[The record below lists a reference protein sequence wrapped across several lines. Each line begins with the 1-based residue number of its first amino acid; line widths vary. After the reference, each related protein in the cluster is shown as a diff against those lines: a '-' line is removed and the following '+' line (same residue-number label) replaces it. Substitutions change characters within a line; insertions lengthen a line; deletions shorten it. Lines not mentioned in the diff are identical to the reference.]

1 MTIKIRLRLVGVILG
16 LSINSHAMTSL
27 SDDDLRQ
34 THGQALWQLQYLA
47 PTDAGNPNNNI
58 GFYRVGLNAEM
69 AINANIKRLRLGCGG
84 VNNAINS
91 GLCDIDFENF
101 RLTGIVPSS
110 AVDVAPSTDAIL
122 TNPFFEVAIRNP
134 NQASTREVVGLR
146 FGAQN
151 VLGAFTIGE
160 NPDTN
165 RPDETG
171 EFGIHSFS
179 GRLNADI
186 YDVTVPLGLCSGL
199 GFANSTRTGCS
210 FGSFELLSGSATIN
224 NPSTNNHYY
233 TSKSGT
239 RLTEITAEGIPLR
252 AVLPVLGLP
261 ITININAN
269 LVLALKNL
277 HRFDL
282 VNTPD
287 FFLSVQKENL
297 SWRMSDQS
305 WTNVNRGWWMEV
317 PKAEISGITAQKTY
331 VGQFEAIGAIIGF
344 DLTAGP
350 VDVGQRPIDNC
361 YGSLTFC

>member
-1 MTIKIRLRLVGVILG
+1 MTITIRLHLMGTLLG
-16 LSINSHAMTSL
+16 LCSASHAMTSL
-27 SDDDLRQ
+27 SDDDMRQ
-34 THGQALWQLQYLA
+34 SHGQALLQMRYLD

-110 AVDVAPSTDAIL
+110 AADVAPSTDAIL

-210 FGSFELLSGSATIN
+210 FG
-224 NPSTNNHYY
+224 
-233 TSKSGT
+233 
-239 RLTEITAEGIPLR
+239 
-252 AVLPVLGLP
+252 
-261 ITININAN
+261 
-269 LVLALKNL
+269 
-277 HRFDL
+277 
-282 VNTPD
+282 
-287 FFLSVQKENL
+287 
-297 SWRMSDQS
+297 
-305 WTNVNRGWWMEV
+305 
-317 PKAEISGITAQKTY
+317 
-331 VGQFEAIGAIIGF
+331 
-344 DLTAGP
+344 
-350 VDVGQRPIDNC
+350 
-361 YGSLTFC
+361 